1 MSTMVV
7 NKAFGAI
14 LLVALALVVI
24 GMVGN
29 ALVDPGARKP
39 AAVKVA
45 ATGAGAAKKPAVKAA
60 ALEPVAPMMAQASAA
75 RGAKV
80 FKKCAACHD
89 VTNGGKHKIGPN
101 LWNTVAG
108 ARGAKAGFSY
118 SKAMKGKQGRWTYES
133 LNAFFAKPKVFM
145 PGTKM
150 AFGGLKKV
158 KDRADLIAYLRG
170 LSGSPA
176 PLP

>member
-1 MSTMVV
+1 MKKYDVY
-7 NKAFGAI
+7 AI
-14 LLVALALVVI
+14 
-24 GMVGN
+24 GN

-45 ATGAGAAKKPAVKAA
+45 ATGGGAAKKPAAEAA

-80 FKKCAACHD
+80 FKKCATCHS
-89 VTNGGKHKIGPN
+89 VTKGGKHKVGPN
-101 LWNTVAG
+101 LWNIVAG

-118 SKAMKGKQGRWTYES
+118 SKAIKGMEGRWTYES
-133 LNAFFAKPKVFM
+133 LNAFFAKPKAYM
-145 PGTKM
+145 PRTKM
-150 AFGGLKKV
+150 AFGGLKKA
-158 KDRADLIAYLRG
+158 KDRADLIAYLRS
-170 LSGSPA
+170 LSDSPA